1 MNKFTVQ
8 TEIDFVKDTRID
20 KLADLMVNYSLE
32 VQPKQRVLIHGEFGG
47 EPLMSAVYN
56 KCLQAGAYPFVVP
69 YVDDWVGNTLRYA
82 VSPDQYAAVYAPL
95 TEMFKTCNA
104 RVRILGEVNTKQLSQ
119 FNPEKAA
126 ELLGVYGESLQI
138 VLDRTA
144 RGEMKWV
151 AGLFPTNGYAQD
163 ANMSLSEYEDFVYD
177 ACLPDMNDPVGYWR
191 SVEARQAKAIE
202 WLKGKKQVHITAP
215 GTDLSLSI
223 EGRPFINCACQMN
236 VPDGEIFTSPVED
249 SANGYVNFTYPSL
262 YEGFEVRNVRLEFKD
277 GKAVKATAD
286 KNEDYLNQRLD
297 TDAGSRYLG
306 EFAIGTNERINRFT
320 GQILFDE
327 KIGGSFHLALGQGFP
342 ESKSENRDSAIHWDM
357 ICDLRNGGEITV
369 DGELFY
375 KNGKFTIDF

>member
-1 MNKFTVQ
+1 
-8 TEIDFVKDTRID
+8 
-20 KLADLMVNYSLE
+20 
-32 VQPKQRVLIHGEFGG
+32 
-47 EPLMSAVYN
+47 
-56 KCLQAGAYPFVVP
+56 
-69 YVDDWVGNTLRYA
+69 
-82 VSPDQYAAVYAPL
+82 
-95 TEMFKTCNA
+95 MFKTCDA

-119 FNPEKAA
+119 FDPEKVA

-177 ACLPDMNDPVGYWR
+177 ACLPDMDDPIGYWR

-223 EGRPFINCACQMN
+223 EGRPFINSACKAN
-236 VPDGEIFTSPVED
+236 VPDGEIFTSPVEN
-249 SANGYVNFTYPSL
+249 SANGTVNFTYPTL

-357 ICDLRNGGEITV
+357 ICDLRNDGEISV